1 MPLNAKMALTVAKV
15 LETAHCSVKETL
27 KELTEAPLEEED
39 ESAPTPDNFWQDVGG
54 ATQQIASEVAK
65 LTLALT
71 QPPKP
76 AASIA
81 QSIVNGVEAAWT
93 SLVTACR
100 RSPPKGS
107 LLRKELRTAVLRT
120 GEALATLLKA
130 LKAAESG
137 PQLQM
142 TGCVWEACSALEKLP
157 RDNLAATRALLA
169 REEMLLTDALQEIEE
184 EVKCSR
190 LSENE
195 EVDNSAN
202 WTNQDRE
209 LLAPCVGLVRTARAS
224 IKKVSE
230 AVRLRGNCKEPGG
243 AQQLDR
249 LAVAAEKLS
258 PAVDTFVA
266 AVYPPMN
273 KSAVS
278 STALSVVTVVREF
291 LELARQSDVT
301 AEMDNEW
308 LSFLLRAVDHNNNKV
323 QPLLSP
329 D

>member
-1 MPLNAKMALTVAKV
+1 MALTVAKV

-39 ESAPTPDNFWQDVGG
+39 ESVPTADNFWQDVGG

-81 QSIVNGVEAAWT
+81 QSIVHGVEAAWT
-93 SLVTACR
+93 SLVAASR

-157 RDNLAATRALLA
+157 RDNLAAVRALLA
-169 REEMLLTDALQEIEE
+169 REEMLLTDAFQEIEE
-184 EVKCSR
+184 EVKCYR
-190 LSENE
+190 LSENS
-195 EVDNSAN
+195 DNSAN

-209 LLAPCVGLVRTARAS
+209 LLNPCVGLVRTARAS

-230 AVRLRGNCKEPGG
+230 AVRLRGNCKEPDG

-249 LAVAAEKLS
+249 LAIAAEKLS

-273 KSAVS
+273 KSVVS

-301 AEMDNEW
+301 ADNDNEW

>member
-1 MPLNAKMALTVAKV
+1 MATSVSKV
-15 LETAHCSVKETL
+15 LDTAQSSVKETL
-27 KELTEAPLEEED
+27 KVLTEAPLEDDD
-39 ESAPTPDNFWQDVGG
+39 ECEATPDNFWKEIGN

-65 LTLALT
+65 LTISLT

-76 AASIA
+76 SVSIA
-81 QSIVNGVEAAWT
+81 QSLINGVEGAWT
-93 SLVTACR
+93 TLVSASR
-100 RSPPKGS
+100 RSPPKGV
-107 LLRKELRTAVLRT
+107 LLRKELRAAVLRT
-120 GEALATLLKA
+120 GEALATLLRT
-130 LKAAESG
+130 LKVTEAG
-137 PQLQM
+137 PQLHV

-169 REEMLLTDALQEIEE
+169 REELLLTDALQEIEE

-209 LLAPCVGLVRTARAS
+209 LLSPCVGLVRTARSS
-224 IKKVSE
+224 IRKVGE
-230 AVRLRGNCKEPGG
+230 AVRSRGDCKEPNG

-249 LAVAAEKLS
+249 LATAAEKLS
-258 PAVDTFVA
+258 PAVDAFVA

-278 STALSVVTVVREF
+278 SAALSVVTVVREF
-291 LELARQSDVT
+291 LELACQSDVT
-301 AEMDNEW
+301 TESDSEW
-308 LSFLLRAVDHNNNKV
+308 LTFLLRAVDHNNNKV

>member
-1 MPLNAKMALTVAKV
+1 MTVAKA
-15 LETAHCSVKETL
+15 LETARCNVKKTL
-27 KELTEAPLEEED
+27 QELTEAPLEEQD
-39 ESAPTPDNFWQDVGG
+39 ESQPTPDSFWSDLGN
-54 ATQQIASEVAK
+54 ATQQIASEVTK

-71 QPPKP
+71 QHPKP
-76 AASIA
+76 AISIA
-81 QSIVNGVEAAWT
+81 QSIINGVEGAWNG
-93 SLVTACR
+93 LVTASR
-100 RSPPKGS
+100 RSPPKGT
-107 LLRKELRTAVLRT
+107 LIRKELRAAVLRT
-120 GEALATLLKA
+120 GEALATLLRA
-130 LKAAESG
+130 LKAAENV

-142 TGCVWEACSALEKLP
+142 TGCVWEACSAIEKLP
-157 RDNLAATRALLA
+157 RDNLAATRALIA

-224 IKKVSE
+224 IKKVGE
-230 AVRLRGNCKEPGG
+230 AIRLRGDCRDPDG

-273 KSAVS
+273 KAAVS
-278 STALSVVTVVREF
+278 SNALSVVTVVREF
-291 LELARQSDVT
+291 LELARQSNVT
-301 AEMDNEW
+301 AECDNDW